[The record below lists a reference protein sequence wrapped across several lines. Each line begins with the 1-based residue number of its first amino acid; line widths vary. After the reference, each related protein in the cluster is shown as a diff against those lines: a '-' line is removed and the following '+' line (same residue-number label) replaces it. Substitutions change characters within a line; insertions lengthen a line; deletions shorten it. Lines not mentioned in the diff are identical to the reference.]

1 MRTPRPGDSPRGE
14 GERALGGPPSRS
26 LSQAHHT
33 ATQPQCWLPGGTP
46 EGGVGGDSGSPGQR
60 WGPTFRLCG
69 SDKPCPPPVG
79 PFRLSARPKP
89 QHPSRPGPGP
99 PAAAQPSARP
109 QPLGPRAGPARGQAS
124 DAVGAPGQS
133 GARPKVAARKAPSA
147 GCSPP
152 TLSRGG
158 PAGVLSRG
166 APSGPRPPSAG
177 RAAAQPPRSTSG
189 RIRAQAAR
197 PQMPLRN
204 RWPAAAEP
212 PPPAGSVPP
221 PEPAP
226 PGARPEP
233 PPPAAPPRA
242 PRTSSSAA
250 AGGRAPSPAAAAP
263 PLRPR
268 AWSRRPAR
276 RRPCRVPAPR
286 PAARPLPARCPRPPD
301 GRGPRVERAGGAPP
315 PTRGE
320 TSHFPHLAD
329 EKTEARNG

>member
-33 ATQPQCWLPGGTP
+33 ATQPQCWPPGGTP

-204 RWPAAAEP
+204 RWPAAAERPPSRRERPPSGACAPGSAARAPAARRPSARPPYLQLRGGGRPCPEPGGGSPASPAQGVVTPPRP
-212 PPPAGSVPP
+212 PPPLPGPGS
-221 PEPAP
+221 
-226 PGARPEP
+226 
-233 PPPAAPPRA
+233 
-242 PRTSSSAA
+242 
-250 AGGRAPSPAAAAP
+250 
-263 PLRPR
+263 
-268 AWSRRPAR
+268 PAR
-276 RRPCRVPAPR
+276 RP
-286 PAARPLPARCPRPPD
+286 PAARPLPAPAGRPRPA
-301 GRGPRVERAGGAPP
+301 RGARRWGPAAYAG
-315 PTRGE
+315 
-320 TSHFPHLAD
+320 
-329 EKTEARNG
+329 

>member
-33 ATQPQCWLPGGTP
+33 ATQPQCWPPGGTP

-212 PPPAGSVPP
+212 PPLPQGASPRRSLRPRERGPSPRRPPPLRAPPVPPAPRRRAAVPRARRRQPRLSGPGRGHAAPPAAAPAGSRLPGPP
-221 PEPAP
+221 
-226 PGARPEP
+226 
-233 PPPAAPPRA
+233 
-242 PRTSSSAA
+242 
-250 AGGRAPSPAAAAP
+250 
-263 PLRPR
+263 
-268 AWSRRPAR
+268 
-276 RRPCRVPAPR
+276 
-286 PAARPLPARCPRPPD
+286 PARCPPAARARRTAAARAWSAPV
-301 GRGPRVERAGGAPP
+301 GPRRLRGVRL
-315 PTRGE
+315 PT
-320 TSHFPHLAD
+320 SPI
-329 EKTEARNG
+329 